1 MGLIKII
8 AIVSALILNNSA
20 FAERQQETKTQALIA
35 MWSSWVR
42 DLKPIANDTAW
53 PELRKIDAR
62 FHIETLPAQLN
73 LSKGDRVIFTV
84 SPVGM
89 SFSSKF

>member
-8 AIVSALILNNSA
+8 ALVSAVILNNSA
-20 FAERQQETKTQALIA
+20 FAEREHETKTQALIA
-35 MWSSWVR
+35 MWSSWVQ
-42 DLKPIANDTAW
+42 DLKPKASETTW
-53 PELRKIDAR
+53 PELRKIDTR

-73 LSKGDRVIFTV
+73 VSKGDKVVFTIN
-84 SPVGM
+84 PAGI